1 MIEMGILIMV
11 MFAIHDDIDGCN
23 DNTVKDQSAKF
34 KKGPCLMM
42 LMTVM
47 MMVLVFFMI
56 KKKRNLA
63 SVILTAP
70 SSQRKS
76 SVSLPFKRNAMAA
89 TLPT

>member
-1 MIEMGILIMV
+1 MIEMGIMTMV

-23 DNTVKDQSAKF
+23 DNAVKDQSAKF
-34 KKGPCLMM
+34 KVRPCLMM
-42 LMTVM
+42 M
-47 MMVLVFFMI
+47 MMMLLVFFMI

-76 SVSLPFKRNAMAA
+76 SVSLPFKRNAMAV